1 MIYLQV
7 IPKRHDAEITR
18 KVYLCQKSS
27 PLPGDWCQLVADDFM
42 KMNIHMSDDI
52 ISQMPELEYKKLIKS
67 AVYDTAFNE
76 LQLLKESH
84 SKVRENSY
92 TDLKHM
98 QPYFSNR
105 KISNRQ
111 ISLIFALRCKTI
123 RNIKA
128 NFPNMYSSLLCPL
141 CKASEDTQEHL
152 MMCTVLQNILPLNN
166 HIVYEHMG
174 GTQDQQADFLRA
186 YEGYLKI
193 QHKLL
198 DCSGSVSSLPGLY
211 AGPVLPWAASQG
223 RPVGM
228 TLFQSGLLVQL

>member
-1 MIYLQV
+1 
-7 IPKRHDAEITR
+7 
-18 KVYLCQKSS
+18 
-27 PLPGDWCQLVADDFM
+27 M

-174 GTQDQQADFLRA
+174 GTPDQQTDFIRA

-193 QHKLL
+193 RDELL
-198 DCSGSVSSLPGLY
+198 DSTGLGSSLPGLY
-211 AGPVLPWAASQG
+211 TGPVLPQAASTG
-223 RPVGM
+223 RA
-228 TLFQSGLLVQL
+228 SGNGAASVRITNSAVAVSGE